1 MKDLKLNLKASPAKL
16 FSNLLQA
23 KVQGHILH
31 LQTTSY
37 AQHMAL
43 GSFYEGID
51 SLVDS
56 LIEEYQGK
64 YGIVKSYSLPTGLS
78 SDPCIYIKDLRSL
91 VQTARYTELKQ
102 ADTNLQNTVDEI
114 ISLIDSTLYK
124 LENLK

>member
-1 MKDLKLNLKASPAKL
+1 MALKFTSTGKTL

-37 AQHMAL
+37 AAHMAL
-43 GSFYEGID
+43 GSFYD
-51 SLVDS
+51 SIGDLADS

-64 YGIVKSYSLPTGLS
+64 YGIVKTYIIPSNLS
-78 SDPCIYIKDLRSL
+78 SDPIIYIKSLRTL
-91 VQTARYTELKQ
+91 VETTRYTELKET
-102 ADTNLQNTVDEI
+102 DTNLQNTVDEI

-124 LENLK
+124 LTNLK